1 MDVRD
6 ATVEDLAAMV
16 AIYNQAIAQG
26 LRTADTEPFTVK
38 SRRSWFDEHEPARH
52 PIFVAQENGAVVGYT
67 TLSAYRAGRA
77 ALRGTAEISCY
88 VDEKW
93 HRRGVGS
100 KLLAHAIAQARD
112 RGFKTL
118 LAIVI
123 EANGGSRS
131 LLERFGFATWGF
143 LPRVLEHGGS
153 EYAHVY
159 LGLRIDG
166 GGGVV

>member
-6 ATVEDLAAMV
+6 ATLEDLPAMV

-26 LRTADTEPFTVK
+26 LRTGDVEPFTVE
-38 SRRSWFDEHEPARH
+38 SRRPWFDEHDPSRH
-52 PIFVAQENGAVVGYT
+52 PIFVAQENGAVVGYA
-67 TLSAYRAGRA
+67 TLSAYRNGRA
-77 ALRGTAEISCY
+77 ALRCTAEISCY
-88 VDEKW
+88 VDENW

-100 KLLAHAIAQARD
+100 RLLAHAIAQARD

-131 LLERFGFATWGF
+131 LLERFGFATWGV
-143 LPRVLEHGGS
+143 LPRVVEHGGS

-159 LGLRIDG
+159 LGLRIDCG
-166 GGGVV
+166 GGED